1 MSNFKER
8 LVTGLN
14 NLKIE
19 VAPDGVDKLEIYFSE
34 LKKWSKK
41 VNLIAKSST
50 DEQIIENHFLD
61 SLTLVPLLIGGNK
74 HLLDIGTGAGFP
86 GLVCRAVCAELAV
99 TLVEPRLKRVS
110 FLKHIVRS
118 LELDNVEIIADR
130 IEEDSHFDFEAEI
143 THITARAV
151 TDIGGL
157 LQMVERFG
165 TGGVQLLCMKGPK
178 WKQELEEAK
187 AIIDQSTYELADR
200 KRCYLPFSGAER
212 SLLIFT
218 SKQMG

>member
-61 SLTLVPLLIGGNK
+61 SLTLVPLLIGG
-74 HLLDIGTGAGFP
+74 
-86 GLVCRAVCAELAV
+86 E
-99 TLVEPRLKRVS
+99 
-110 FLKHIVRS
+110 
-118 LELDNVEIIADR
+118 
-130 IEEDSHFDFEAEI
+130 
-143 THITARAV
+143 
-151 TDIGGL
+151 
-157 LQMVERFG
+157 
-165 TGGVQLLCMKGPK
+165 
-178 WKQELEEAK
+178 
-187 AIIDQSTYELADR
+187 
-200 KRCYLPFSGAER
+200 
-212 SLLIFT
+212 
-218 SKQMG
+218 